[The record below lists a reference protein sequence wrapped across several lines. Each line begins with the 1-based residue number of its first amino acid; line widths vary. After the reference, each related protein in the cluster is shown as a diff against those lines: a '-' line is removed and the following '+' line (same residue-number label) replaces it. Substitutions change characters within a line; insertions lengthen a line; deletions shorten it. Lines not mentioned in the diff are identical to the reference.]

1 MSAEPT
7 QHLPAKTGEI
17 AAAGVAHLPSGRT
30 VFTSAEGGR
39 EQIEIR
45 SATGDLELRIALT
58 PEGPVLQL
66 RGVRLEID
74 STDTVAVR
82 CKDFEITATDSIRMS
97 AAKDVALDA
106 AGELRVKSLGQTHV
120 DGEMIHLNSGDRSAY
135 PDGQPGWVPPPVPGL
150 PDLAPPPQPS
160 PTTPPAGGG
169 DCGHDHH

>member
-1 MSAEPT
+1 MPDALS
-7 QHLPAKTGEI
+7 QHLPEKSGQPDSSGI
-17 AAAGVAHLPSGRT
+17 ATLPSGRT
-30 VFTSAEGGR
+30 VATSAAGGK

-82 CKDFEITATDSIRMS
+82 CKDFEIAATDSIRMS

-106 AGELRVKSLGQTHV
+106 AGELRVKTMGQMHM
-120 DGEMIHLNSGDRSAY
+120 DGEMIHLNSGDRAGY

-150 PDLAPPPQPS
+150 PDPS
-160 PTTPPAGGG
+160 TGKSPANAGG